1 VLFKKR
7 GSGVPPA
14 VRGGGDVTRPGE
26 PGFYQIEFDMLL
38 KGSVSRRKG
47 RDIRQVCVMVEGAP
61 RLVTS
66 GDVVDRKIYDALI
79 AAGAVL
85 PGGSPAAGPD
95 FPDTG
100 ATGTE

>member
-1 VLFKKR
+1 M
-7 GSGVPPA
+7 PPT
-14 VRGGGDVTRPGE
+14 VRGGGDATRPGE

-47 RDIRQVCVMVEGAP
+47 RDIRQFCVMVDGAP
-61 RLVTS
+61 RIVTS
-66 GDVVDRKIYDALI
+66 GDVVDRKIFDALI

-85 PGGSPAAGPD
+85 PKGEPAAGPD
-95 FPDTG
+95 LPDAG